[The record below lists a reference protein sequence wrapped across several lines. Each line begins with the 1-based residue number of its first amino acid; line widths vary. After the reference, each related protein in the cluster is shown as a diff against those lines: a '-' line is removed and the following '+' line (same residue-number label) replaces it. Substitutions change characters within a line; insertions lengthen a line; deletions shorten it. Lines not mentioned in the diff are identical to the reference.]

1 MMRAA
6 GGVVGGMTRVL
17 GVCGSLQGRSANRS
31 ALDVAYGVVRAG
43 TAIVDDF
50 ERLDEIPA
58 FDAARAGRPDRSR
71 RDWRRRVDSADVVV
85 IAAPEYAGGLAG
97 VVKNALDWLVTSGSL
112 YRKPVA
118 IISAGTSGGAHA
130 RVQLAQTLTWQGAY
144 VIAELG
150 ISVPR
155 TKSDAQGRFVD
166 PSTIAALSSLAEG
179 VVAVTS
185 MRADQ
190 IVSLATNVVRSLGVD
205 TGHIAP
211 AA

>member
-1 MMRAA
+1 MMPAFA
-6 GGVVGGMTRVL
+6 GVVDDMTRVL
-17 GVCGSLQGRSANRS
+17 GVCGSLQGRSANGS

-43 TAIVDDF
+43 SASVDEF

-58 FDAARAGRPDRSR
+58 FDATRVDDPIEVVD
-71 RDWRRRVDSADVVV
+71 DWRRRVDEADAIL

-97 VVKNALDWLVTSGSL
+97 AVKNALDWLVNSGNL

-118 IISAGTSGGAHA
+118 VMSAGTSGGAHA
-130 RVQLAQTLTWQGAY
+130 RAQLVQTLTWQGAY

-155 TKSDAQGRFVD
+155 TKSDAHGRFID
-166 PSTIAALSSLAEG
+166 PSTIAALSSLADT
-179 VVAVTS
+179 VLAVTA
-185 MRADQ
+185 MPAER
-190 IVSLATNVVRSLGVD
+190 IVSLATDVVHSLGVD

>member
-1 MMRAA
+1 MDDPIE
-6 GGVVGGMTRVL
+6 VV
-17 GVCGSLQGRSANRS
+17 
-31 ALDVAYGVVRAG
+31 D
-43 TAIVDDF
+43 
-50 ERLDEIPA
+50 
-58 FDAARAGRPDRSR
+58 
-71 RDWRRRVDSADVVV
+71 DWRRRVDSADVVV

-155 TKSDAQGRFVD
+155 TKSDAQGRIVD
-166 PSTIAALSSLAEG
+166 PSTMAALSSLAEG

>member
-1 MMRAA
+1 MMPAA
-6 GGVVGGMTRVL
+6 RGVVGGMTCVL

-31 ALDVAYGVVRAG
+31 ALDVLYGMVRAG
-43 TAIVDDF
+43 DASLDDF
-50 ERLDEIPA
+50 ERLGQIPA
-58 FDAARAGRPDRSR
+58 FDATRVDDAIEVVD
-71 RDWRRRVDSADVVV
+71 DWRRRVDAADVVM

-97 VVKNALDWLVTSGSL
+97 AVKNALDWLVGSGNL

-130 RVQLAQTLTWQGAY
+130 RAQLAQTLTWQGGY

-155 TKSDAQGRFVD
+155 TKSDAHGRLVD
-166 PSTIAALSSLAEG
+166 PSTIAALASLADA
-179 VVAVTS
+179 VLAVTA
-185 MRADQ
+185 MRADE
-190 IVSLATNVVRSLGVD
+190 IVSSATNVVQSLGVD

>member
-1 MMRAA
+1 MMPAA

-17 GVCGSLQGRSANRS
+17 GVCGSLQRGSANRS
-31 ALDVAYGVVRAG
+31 ALDVLYALVRRSG
-43 TAIVDDF
+43 AILDDF
-50 ERLDEIPA
+50 ERLGQIPA
-58 FDAARAGRPDRSR
+58 FDATRVDDAIEIVD
-71 RDWRRRVDSADVVV
+71 DWRRRVDAADVVL

-97 VVKNALDWLVTSGSL
+97 AVKNVLDWLVGSGNL

-130 RVQLAQTLTWQGAY
+130 RAQLAQTLTWQGAY

-150 ISVPR
+150 IPVPR

-166 PSTIAALSSLAEG
+166 PGTIVALSSLAD
-179 VVAVTS
+179 VALAVTA
-185 MRADQ
+185 MRADE
-190 IVSLATNVVRSLGVD
+190 IVSSATNVVRSLGVD